1 MFSES
6 KPRAS
11 GRRHEIPQ
19 GSSDTSQL
27 FCHLYDAFFVDIA
40 ESFFRIGL
48 GNAHKG
54 APALHS
60 GLLRTGYERPC
71 HCHEPGQR
79 NELAAPHSV
88 SSSAII
94 KTFWGIGQMNKHV
107 KDNAAHSLYS

>member
-1 MFSES
+1 MKFL
-6 KPRAS
+6 RGQA
-11 GRRHEIPQ
+11 
-19 GSSDTSQL
+19 T
-27 FCHLYDAFFVDIA
+27 HLSCFVTYDDAFFVAIA